1 MIKEE
6 NTMNKEDK
14 IKEINSHL
22 NKIKKLISQPDEDE
36 NLKNQFQL
44 FGLTGDDLMYI
55 YQNLK
60 LKNIFQTEA
69 ERQKHNQVMDTLY
82 ENYIKHIKYES
93 S

>member
-1 MIKEE
+1 M
-6 NTMNKEDK
+6 TKEDK
-14 IKEINSHL
+14 TKEINSHL

-55 YQNLK
+55 YENLK
-60 LKNIFQTEA
+60 FKNMFTSEE

-82 ENYIKHIKYES
+82 ENYIKHIKYGS
-93 S
+93 N